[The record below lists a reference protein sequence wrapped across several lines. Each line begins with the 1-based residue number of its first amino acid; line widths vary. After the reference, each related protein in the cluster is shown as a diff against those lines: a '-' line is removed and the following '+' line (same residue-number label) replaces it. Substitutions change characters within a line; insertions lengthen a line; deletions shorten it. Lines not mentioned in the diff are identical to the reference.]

1 MAGLP
6 LRLRA
11 ALAKARLF
19 PGRMSIRYLRV
30 EEVLH
35 SQSQQPVSHEA
46 LSGIIRDR
54 HSIVWLSSGASG
66 DPLTHPGIAHLARLI
81 VSSGHTLFLE
91 TDGVALR
98 QRIHEFQPS
107 SRLFLV
113 VRFLGSEAKHDQRM
127 GRSGAFRAAL
137 EGIRAARLSGFWICA
152 KLDTPPVDSPEFMR
166 LYSEIAGLQIDGIM
180 SSAASSPGADTGPNA
195 AWNRVLRL
203 AESARPAP
211 SLEPSIARA
220 GTEEPGT
227 LESGCEE
234 VAQV

>member
-11 ALAKARLF
+11 ALAKARLS
-19 PGRMSIRYLRV
+19 PGRMSIRYLLV

-46 LSGIIRDR
+46 LSEIICDR
-54 HSIVWLSSGASG
+54 HSIVWLSASGSG

-98 QRIHEFQPS
+98 QRIHEFQPA

-113 VRFLGSEAKHDQRM
+113 LRFLGSEAEHDRRM
-127 GRSGAFRAAL
+127 QRSGAFRAVL
-137 EGIRAARLSGFWICA
+137 EGIRAAKLSGFWICA
-152 KLDTPPVDSPEFMR
+152 KLDAPSDSSEFTR
-166 LYSEIAGLQIDGIM
+166 LYNEIAGLQIDGIM
-180 SSAASSPGADTGPNA
+180 SGAASGSGADAGPNA
-195 AWNRVLRL
+195 AWTRVLRL

-211 SLEPSIARA
+211 PSGPSIVRA